1 MENAGDSAA
10 HRDAPA
16 ANKRENSAE
25 KMRKESLFMVVVW
38 FVFVIE
44 GN

>member
-16 ANKRENSAE
+16 ESRRKNSAE
-25 KMRKESLFMVVVW
+25 KMRKESLFMVVKLWV
-38 FVFVIE
+38 VSMR
-44 GN
+44 N